1 MGASSEAGSHENGAC
16 VNPKWNEK
24 GDKMLFCQMLSYDRH
39 SGTGDW
45 RRALFC
51 PGRWIG
57 EGSLRKWY
65 PESRVN
71 SKPRGRLVQT
81 EETEDSRDTE
91 NTSPIVQERCQWSW
105 SPRPLDWG
113 QARNESTIIG
123 LTDDIIVH
131 SMTLNVS
138 LNIFKHLRLL
148 FQKRCPEQKAWEVQR
163 IWTEGCGREKECSWW
178 SQCVFVK
185 HKKGCRETNASEGG
199 GEFAVFRFL
208 A

>member
-51 PGRWIG
+51 PGRKIG

-71 SKPRGRLVQT
+71 SKPRGKTSSNRGNWRLKGHREHKSHRSSKMST
-81 EETEDSRDTE
+81 ELESRTPGLRTSKKWIYNYRSNRWHNCTLHDTE
-91 NTSPIVQERCQWSW
+91 RF
-105 SPRPLDWG
+105 L
-113 QARNESTIIG
+113 
-123 LTDDIIVH
+123 
-131 SMTLNVS
+131 
-138 LNIFKHLRLL
+138 KH
-148 FQKRCPEQKAWEVQR
+148 FQTFETVISKALS
-163 IWTEGCGREKECSWW
+163 WTEGPRSAENMDWGLWQREGMQLMKPACIC
-178 SQCVFVK
+178 Q
-185 HKKGCRETNASEGG
+185 A
-199 GEFAVFRFL
+199 
-208 A
+208 